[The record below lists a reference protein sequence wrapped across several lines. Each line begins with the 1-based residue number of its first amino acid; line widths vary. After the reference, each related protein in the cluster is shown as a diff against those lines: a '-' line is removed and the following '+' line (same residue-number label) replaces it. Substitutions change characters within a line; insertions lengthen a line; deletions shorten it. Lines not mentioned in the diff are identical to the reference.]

1 MTENLISISGSE
13 LIRRILTG
21 ERDFSCTRITPT
33 KMPLPEEEGYQ
44 EMVSYLQKQDL
55 RSMPVIAEGVDW
67 SGLLAPSLFLPST
80 RFAGANLSGS
90 DLRNS
95 DLRWAT
101 FNDAKL
107 QQVNLE
113 GATVIHCRFNQT
125 DLSGA
130 NLRGADMYEA
140 KMSGTVLRGAD
151 LTFALM
157 LRVVLEGVD
166 LTGAAVG
173 GVNLYRTDLRGAVG
187 LESARD
193 LGRALFHQTIVTR
206 QQFETI
212 ENAFHSLGSF
222 DVRDE

>member
-1 MTENLISISGSE
+1 
-13 LIRRILTG
+13 
-21 ERDFSCTRITPT
+21 
-33 KMPLPEEEGYQ
+33 
-44 EMVSYLQKQDL
+44 
-55 RSMPVIAEGVDW
+55 
-67 SGLLAPSLFLPST
+67 
-80 RFAGANLSGS
+80 
-90 DLRNS
+90 
-95 DLRWAT
+95 
-101 FNDAKL
+101 
-107 QQVNLE
+107 
-113 GATVIHCRFNQT
+113 
-125 DLSGA
+125 
-130 NLRGADMYEA
+130 MYEA